1 MPQSLFLEI
10 LISVLFFN
18 SSNVVIP
25 SSASK
30 NFFSSGTGLFVY
42 FTTSTLCFLIALIH
56 AENSFTFGIVAE
68 RHKNLTCFFEKE
80 NIGYAVL
87 SGGDPGTETVFLIGG
102 LNESLIDDIKS
113 DDVIS
118 EIDNYKVFKHED
130 LDKLREY
137 EAKYL
142 KNN

>member
-1 MPQSLFLEI
+1 MGVEDRVYENMKVGLTT
-10 LISVLFFN
+10 
-18 SSNVVIP
+18 
-25 SSASK
+25 K
-30 NFFSSGTGLFVY
+30 NP
-42 FTTSTLCFLIALIH
+42 CFMEA
-56 AENSFTFGIVAE
+56 
-68 RHKNLTCFFEKE
+68 FFEKE